1 MVSILHILFLPQAIL
16 ESCKRN
22 YSKVDHVL
30 PLNKATSHSET
41 QDAPFLRTP
50 RPMLACSITHCAVQC
65 LPSIR
70 SLEVTSLVSSLAHLV
85 VVRLIDSRP
94 HPSFLERQ
102 TVYTVRGPYRIWAG
116 SGREKG
122 QFPATVR
129 VPRGENPR
137 DFGVERSASWRS
149 FPRKRRPSGMF
160 WVRMKTRQHGL
171 VSPAPDPARPCCQDR
186 PRSNTDRRDPRNV
199 SARIRTR
206 DIIPRRAMVED
217 EKKDGDR
224 AVPKSPGYDGIY
236 RRG

>member
-1 MVSILHILFLPQAIL
+1 MFHHTLRRPMSSIHPFA
-16 ESCKRN
+16 RG
-22 YSKVDHVL
+22 
-30 PLNKATSHSET
+30 NK
-41 QDAPFLRTP
+41 LGLVP
-50 RPMLACSITHCAVQC
+50 RPLGGGASHRLASTPFVPRKTNGLHGPWTV
-65 LPSIR
+65 PSGFPR
-70 SLEVTSLVSSLAHLV
+70 STT
-85 VVRLIDSRP
+85 RG
-94 HPSFLERQ
+94 
-102 TVYTVRGPYRIWAG
+102 GPYRIWAG

-171 VSPAPDPARPCCQDR
+171 VSPAPDPARPCFQDR

-199 SARIRTR
+199 SDRIRTR